1 MEYFNIPH
9 APKKCE
15 HCKIAKDDMQSDAK
29 PRLMY
34 EFLEYCVQL
43 TKILLM
49 IHPHLRSYLPN
60 TSTVRAVLFSIVD
73 PSLSMKSYL
82 LLLAT
87 SSLGKVVATK
97 GKRQPSLISGM

>member
-60 TSTVRAVLFSIVD
+60 TSI
-73 PSLSMKSYL
+73 
-82 LLLAT
+82 LLAT
-87 SSLGKVVATK
+87 SSLGKVVDVLLELLEVFVLL
-97 GKRQPSLISGM
+97 S